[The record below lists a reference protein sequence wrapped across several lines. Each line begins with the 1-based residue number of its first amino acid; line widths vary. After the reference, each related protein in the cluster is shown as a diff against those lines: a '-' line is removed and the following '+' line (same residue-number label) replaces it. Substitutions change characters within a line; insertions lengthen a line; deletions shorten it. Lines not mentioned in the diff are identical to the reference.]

1 MSKIDKL
8 SKHQH
13 VLNTLESI
21 HDASKELNVKDF
33 QYYLKRINE
42 VTESMIKTYNI
53 GVK

>member
-1 MSKIDKL
+1 MSKIDEL
-8 SKHQH
+8 SKHRH

-21 HDASKELNVKDF
+21 HDASKELNEKDF

-42 VTESMIKTYNI
+42 VTESMIKMSNV